1 MAQTHAVKVGWR
13 VNKLLKIPTGLVL
26 ASASPRRKELLLQ
39 LMPQLKLHI
48 YPADIDESLILAE
61 AGTDRVLRLAK
72 AKAAAVMASLSS
84 ELKNFPVL
92 AADTEVVLDGRP
104 LGKPESAAHA
114 VELLKTLSGRTHQVT
129 TAVQLIQGDVAQQAV
144 VTTQVSFRLLN
155 NDEILAYVATGE
167 PSDKAGGYGIQGL
180 GAAFV
185 AGING
190 SYSNVVG
197 LPLEQVYL
205 QLRQLKYTVI

>member
-1 MAQTHAVKVGWR
+1 MKVGLL

-26 ASASPRRKELLLQ
+26 ASASPRRRELLLQ
-39 LMPQLKLHI
+39 LMPALQLHI
-48 YPADIDESLILAE
+48 LPADIDESLIATE
-61 AGTDRVLRLAK
+61 VGADRVLRLAR
-72 AKAAAVMASLSS
+72 AKAAAVLASLPKHLSS
-84 ELKNFPVL
+84 YPVL
-92 AADTEVVLDGRP
+92 AADTEVVLDGCP
-104 LGKPESAAHA
+104 LGKPESNTHA
-114 VELLKTLSGRTHQVT
+114 VELLKKLSGRTHQVT
-129 TAVQLIQGDVAQQAV
+129 TAVQLIQGEVAQQAV
-144 VTTQVSFRLLN
+144 VTTDVSFRLLS

-185 AGING
+185 TGING

-197 LPLEQVYL
+197 LPLEQIYL

>member
-1 MAQTHAVKVGWR
+1 MKVGLL

-26 ASASPRRKELLLQ
+26 ASASPRRRELLLQ
-39 LMPQLKLHI
+39 LMPALQLHI
-48 YPADIDESLILAE
+48 LPADIDESLIATE
-61 AGTDRVLRLAK
+61 VGADRVLRLAR
-72 AKAAAVMASLSS
+72 AKAAAVLASLPKHLSS
-84 ELKNFPVL
+84 YPVL
-92 AADTEVVLDGRP
+92 AADTEVVLDGCP
-104 LGKPESAAHA
+104 LGKPESNAHA
-114 VELLKTLSGRTHQVT
+114 VELLKKLSGRTHQVT
-129 TAVQLIQGDVAQQAV
+129 TAVQLIQGEVAQQAV
-144 VTTQVSFRLLN
+144 VTTDVSFRLLS

-185 AGING
+185 TGING

-197 LPLEQVYL
+197 LPLEQIYL